1 MSDARPYKISGKTG
15 SWEIVIGL
23 EVHAQVSSK
32 LKLFSNGSAS
42 FGSNE
47 NENLDLLDIGLPGT
61 LPTINSF
68 VIDQAI
74 KSGLALNAK
83 VNNFSIFDR
92 KNYFYPD
99 LPLGYQIS
107 QYKEPIISDGYI
119 DIDINESDSKR
130 IRIERLHLEQD
141 AGKSIHDQS
150 PEDSF
155 IDFNRAGV
163 ALMEIVSYPD
173 LSDWEEAGDYVTK
186 LRNILRFANTCDGNM
201 QEGSLRCDANVSVRK
216 PNDDLGTR
224 CEIKN
229 LNSIKNLMKAI
240 EFEAN
245 RQVALLESGE
255 TIAQETRLFDAN
267 SGKTRTMRSKEEAHD
282 YRYFPDP
289 DLLPLKIQE
298 DRIHKISKTLPELP
312 AQLKERLKS
321 QYKLGSYDARVI
333 SAELETA
340 KYFEDLSEGRDP
352 KQAANWIISN
362 LFGKL
367 NGIDKSI
374 SESPISSKKLGKLLD
389 LVNDGTISN
398 KIAKEVFE
406 EMFISSKE
414 AKEII
419 EEKGLK
425 QISNED
431 DIEKLVDKIIL
442 ENETQV
448 NQFKEGNTKV
458 MGWFVGQVMKL
469 TKGQANP
476 GIVNKIILKKLNN

>member
-1 MSDARPYKISGKTG
+1 MSEERPFKISGSSG
-15 SWEIVIGL
+15 DWEIVIGL

-107 QYKEPIISDGYI
+107 QYKDPIISDGYI
-119 DIDINESDSKR
+119 DIDLSESETKR

-150 PEDSF
+150 PEHSF

-163 ALMEIVSYPD
+163 ALMEIVSHPD

-216 PNDDLGTR
+216 PNDSLGTR

-245 RQVALLESGE
+245 RQVKLLENGE

-267 SGKTRTMRSKEEAHD
+267 TGKTRTMRSKEEAHD

-289 DLLPLKIQE
+289 DLLPLTIKE
-298 DRIHKISKTLPELP
+298 DRINRVKETLPELP
-312 AQLKERLKS
+312 AQLKERLSS
-321 QYKLGSYDARVI
+321 QYKLGAYDARVI

-340 KYFEDLSEGRDP
+340 KYFEELSEGRDP

-367 NGIDKSI
+367 NEIDKSI
-374 SESPISSKKLGKLLD
+374 EESPISSKKLGQLLD
-389 LVNDGTISN
+389 LVNDGTVSN

-406 EMFISSKE
+406 EMFKSSKE

-431 DIEKLVDKIIL
+431 DIEKLVDKIII

-448 NQFKEGNTKV
+448 KQFKEGNTKV
-458 MGWFVGQVMKL
+458 MGWFVGQIMKL

>member
-1 MSDARPYKISGKTG
+1 MGNSRPFKISGSSG
-15 SWEIVIGL
+15 EWEIVIGL

-107 QYKEPIISDGYI
+107 QYKDPIISDGYI
-119 DIDINESDSKR
+119 DIDLSESETKR

-150 PEDSF
+150 PEHSF

-173 LSDWEEAGDYVTK
+173 LRDWEEAGDYVTK

-216 PNDDLGTR
+216 PNDSLGTR

-245 RQVALLESGE
+245 RQVKLLESGE

-267 SGKTRTMRSKEEAHD
+267 TGKTRTMRSKEEAHD

-289 DLLPLKIQE
+289 DLLPLTIKE
-298 DRIHKISKTLPELP
+298 DRINRVKETLPELP
-312 AQLKERLKS
+312 AQLKERLSS
-321 QYKLGSYDARVI
+321 QYKLGAYDARVI

-340 KYFEDLSEGRDP
+340 KYFEGLSEGRDP

-367 NGIDKSI
+367 NEIDKSI
-374 SESPISSKKLGKLLD
+374 EDSPISSKKLGQLLD
-389 LVNDGTISN
+389 LVNDGTVSN

-406 EMFISSKE
+406 EMFKSSKE

-431 DIEKLVDKIIL
+431 DIEKLVDKIII

-448 NQFKEGNTKV
+448 KQFKEGNTKV
-458 MGWFVGQVMKL
+458 MGWFVGQIMKL

>member
-1 MSDARPYKISGKTG
+1 MSDPRPYKISGKTG

-119 DIDINESDSKR
+119 DIDINENDSKR

>member
-1 MSDARPYKISGKTG
+1 
-15 SWEIVIGL
+15 
-23 EVHAQVSSK
+23 
-32 LKLFSNGSAS
+32 
-42 FGSNE
+42 
-47 NENLDLLDIGLPGT
+47 
-61 LPTINSF
+61 
-68 VIDQAI
+68 
-74 KSGLALNAK
+74 
-83 VNNFSIFDR
+83 
-92 KNYFYPD
+92 
-99 LPLGYQIS
+99 
-107 QYKEPIISDGYI
+107 
-119 DIDINESDSKR
+119 
-130 IRIERLHLEQD
+130 
-141 AGKSIHDQS
+141 
-150 PEDSF
+150 
-155 IDFNRAGV
+155 
-163 ALMEIVSYPD
+163 MEIVSHPD
-173 LSDWEEAGDYVTK
+173 LRDWEEAGDYVTK

-216 PNDDLGTR
+216 PNDSLGTR

-245 RQVALLESGE
+245 RQVKLLESGE

-267 SGKTRTMRSKEEAHD
+267 TGKTRTMRSKEEAHD

-289 DLLPLKIQE
+289 DLLPLTIKE
-298 DRIHKISKTLPELP
+298 DRINRVKETLPELP
-312 AQLKERLKS
+312 AQLKERLSS
-321 QYKLGSYDARVI
+321 QYKLGAYDARVI

-340 KYFEDLSEGRDP
+340 KYFEELSEGRDP

-367 NGIDKSI
+367 NEIDKSI
-374 SESPISSKKLGKLLD
+374 EQSPISSKKLGQLLD
-389 LVNDGTISN
+389 LVNDGTVSN

-406 EMFISSKE
+406 EMFKSSKE

-431 DIEKLVDKIIL
+431 DIEKLVDKIII

-448 NQFKEGNTKV
+448 KQFKEGNTKV
-458 MGWFVGQVMKL
+458 MGWFVGQIMKL

>member
-1 MSDARPYKISGKTG
+1 
-15 SWEIVIGL
+15 
-23 EVHAQVSSK
+23 
-32 LKLFSNGSAS
+32 
-42 FGSNE
+42 
-47 NENLDLLDIGLPGT
+47 
-61 LPTINSF
+61 
-68 VIDQAI
+68 
-74 KSGLALNAK
+74 
-83 VNNFSIFDR
+83 
-92 KNYFYPD
+92 
-99 LPLGYQIS
+99 
-107 QYKEPIISDGYI
+107 
-119 DIDINESDSKR
+119 
-130 IRIERLHLEQD
+130 
-141 AGKSIHDQS
+141 
-150 PEDSF
+150 
-155 IDFNRAGV
+155 
-163 ALMEIVSYPD
+163 
-173 LSDWEEAGDYVTK
+173 
-186 LRNILRFANTCDGNM
+186 M

-216 PNDDLGTR
+216 PNDSLGTR

-245 RQVALLESGE
+245 RQVKLLESGE

-267 SGKTRTMRSKEEAHD
+267 TGKTRTMRSKEEAHD

-289 DLLPLKIQE
+289 DLLPLTIKE
-298 DRIHKISKTLPELP
+298 DRINRVKETLPELP
-312 AQLKERLKS
+312 AQLKERLSS
-321 QYKLGSYDARVI
+321 QYKLGAYDARVI

-340 KYFEDLSEGRDP
+340 KYFEELSEGRDP

-367 NGIDKSI
+367 NEIDKSI
-374 SESPISSKKLGKLLD
+374 EESPISSKKLGQLLD
-389 LVNDGTISN
+389 LVNDGTVSN

-406 EMFISSKE
+406 EMFKSSKE

-431 DIEKLVDKIIL
+431 DIEKLVDKIII

-448 NQFKEGNTKV
+448 KQFKEGNTKV
-458 MGWFVGQVMKL
+458 MGWFVGQIMKL